1 MPGRAEGGKPHAPRP
16 LCSKNPT
23 ASSPTALPNG
33 GLSWCVGR
41 LAGCALVEVGV
52 GGMRCAAGPFTMPY
66 LAKGSAPHFAKWFC
80 RHERAT
86 VPIRTVPGLRHV
98 WHPPGRTEQRI
109 TAPADAGKIGEEF
122 YLCQSAFRVTWWWRL
137 ARSCRSA
144 ASSASTF
151 TSIFS
156 CSDST
161 SSSAF
166 RFTS

>member
-1 MPGRAEGGKPHAPRP
+1 MPGRAEGGKATR
-16 LCSKNPT
+16 
-23 ASSPTALPNG
+23 ASVHYARKTQQLHPARRCRTGITG
-33 GLSWCVGR
+33 GRWAIAR
-41 LAGCALVEVGV
+41 LRFQWVGV
-52 GGMRCAAGPFTMPY
+52 GGMRCAARPFTMPN

-80 RHERAT
+80 RHERVT

-109 TAPADAGKIGEEF
+109 TAPADAEKIGEEF
-122 YLCQSAFRVTWWWRL
+122 YLCQSSFRVTWWWRL

-156 CSDST
+156 CRERT